1 MYACIHLCK
10 HICIYMSKT
19 YMVFS
24 VWNDTERLG
33 VTGCAGEGGIHACE
47 WIYRRCF
54 FAHALSAFFQKS
66 HKTLPLSQFWNWNS
80 KILGNTILAA
90 LCWPEI
96 KLRSATIE
104 ISSHIA
110 MEMELRPGWRQM
122 SLLQSGGHNHQNRH
136 RGFKAIRMARQGIS
150 GSG

>member
-1 MYACIHLCK
+1 MHPHMYAYM
-10 HICIYMSKT
+10 HIYEQNL
-19 YMVFS
+19 YGVFS
-24 VWNDTERLG
+24 MKWHWVARNHWLYWRGRNTYVWMD
-33 VTGCAGEGGIHACE
+33 
-47 WIYRRCF
+47 
-54 FAHALSAFFQKS
+54 LSEVLVCPCSQCIFPKG
-66 HKTLPLSQFWNWNS
+66 HETLPLSQFWNWNS

-122 SLLQSGGHNHQNRH
+122 SLLQSGGHNHQTRH
-136 RGFKAIRMARQGIS
+136 RGFKAIQMARQGIS
-150 GSG
+150 GHG